1 MDAFVEYAK
10 ALLPPVAIGFI
21 FYRILRSILEA
32 DRRERRAVA
41 QWEAEEGR
49 RLTSSEPAT
58 HEARTD
64 REPDEE

>member
-1 MDAFVEYAK
+1 MDAFLDYAK

-21 FYRILRSILEA
+21 FYRIMRSIVEA

-49 RLTSSEPAT
+49 RLTLAEPTKHQVQAA
-58 HEARTD
+58 H
-64 REPDEE
+64 EPDEE